1 MSTAIPQ
8 VPPRPSRVQRDQSAA
23 AASLGSE
30 LPKVPPRPVNRR
42 SERSASRESY
52 ARSPLNETPSLASR
66 SDASKNILANESA
79 NPSSAD
85 LPRRPPSVT
94 LPSIGQEGNE
104 YAEAFSISA
113 EEQLGKSTT
122 QTRNIANDLKLHA
135 PKPSLPVSSAK
146 ARVSA
151 VTRTDSG
158 RAASF
163 GIGKSAADDKDPATR
178 SLKAKTSFTSQ
189 NTSNGT
195 ERPPSSAESDHGI
208 PEIGQRVPMYPD
220 AGDVQA
226 PSPSPLAQPYAP
238 GIGFHNDGSKPRQHG
253 RKTSSRG
260 HDIPPDAYGRYGHG
274 VIPHDRFEKA
284 YYEKHPELF
293 KKELGQY
300 GEGRPEWAMS
310 SEDLNKIVRD
320 TASRGVGVGNAPLVG
335 TPSEQVGIQAG
346 EEYASR
352 ISSPRPQSSYHVA
365 HPNTSDVHVESP
377 LRKESSAGDA
387 PSIAE
392 FEETISRSLNAP
404 SNTTLDRE
412 VEDDVIHVDGRRPSR
427 IYGGDHYE
435 SVEELER
442 QISHGG
448 EGEYDAPILAP
459 DEVAKEPFGWTLE
472 PAVSPLNERRGG
484 SFEEAAYHISGSASS
499 ANNSRPSSRP
509 GSIHGVLPGLR
520 LPGAPLEDLDEYEPL
535 FPEEEKLAASQEKPV
550 TAADRLKRPELKA
563 RKFPSQD
570 IWEDAP
576 SSLQYTATVSTPQL
590 PEEQD
595 NVESKEMPGDE
606 FSAHAFAKRQ
616 EELAE
621 KESLELKSSESF
633 LPQEQ
638 KPWAHKSHLVA
649 EARPNLKQRF
659 PSRDIWEDT
668 PDSLQLQTTVASPQV
683 EEKEIFSQPDDST
696 VSIPVAKPQIPA
708 RPAKS
713 SKLAE
718 SAEKAHPVVPERPH
732 PKPIEGTPAPL
743 PVKAKPQV
751 PARPAKPIARESSE
765 NVPLTTIAS
774 NSSPKSVV
782 SDPGA
787 AAAAKPKPPVPSRP
801 LGSKIAALQGGF
813 MADLNKRL
821 QIGAQAPKKEEAPEE
836 EKVKEKVP
844 LVDAR
849 KGRAR
854 GPARRAP
861 AKSLAP
867 PAAQPT
873 SSLVFSIPATLW
885 EIDPEKDELFVASD
899 QNPAPVAAPVET
911 KATESATPT
920 LAANIAGESVHE
932 PLEIA
937 PGAETSASLPSAAE
951 DKHSEENE
959 KADKTALV
967 EEVKGV
973 NSGFEPVK
981 TSDEPFVMPGAF
993 AEEEDLEA
1001 STATLKPEKTELQA
1015 AEVRLAEKVSIAD
1028 KSAAHESENLD

>member
-1 MSTAIPQ
+1 MSTATPQ
-8 VPPRPSRVQRDQSAA
+8 VPPRPTRSQQNQSAE

-30 LPKVPPRPVNRR
+30 LPKVPPRPANRR
-42 SERSASRESY
+42 LDRSASRERY
-52 ARSPLNETPSLASR
+52 ARSPLNETPFLAHHGN
-66 SDASKNILANESA
+66 ASKSSLLANESA
-79 NPSSAD
+79 NSSSAD

-104 YAEAFSISA
+104 YAEAFSTSA
-113 EEQLGKSTT
+113 EEQLGTSPT
-122 QTRNIANDLKLHA
+122 QARNIANDLKLYA

-146 ARVSA
+146 ARVST
-151 VTRTDSG
+151 VTRTDSS

-163 GIGKSAADDKDPATR
+163 GVGKPAADDKDPAAR
-178 SLKAKTSFTSQ
+178 SLKAKASFASQ
-189 NTSNGT
+189 NSTNGT

-226 PSPSPLAQPYAP
+226 PSPSSFAQPYST

-253 RKTSSRG
+253 RKISSRG

-320 TASRGVGVGNAPLVG
+320 TASRGSGLGNSPLVG

-352 ISSPRPQSSYHVA
+352 ISSPRPQYSYHVA

-387 PSIAE
+387 PSKAE
-392 FEETISRSLNAP
+392 FEGTLSRSLNAL
-404 SNTTLDRE
+404 SNTTLNRE
-412 VEDDVIHVDGRRPSR
+412 TDDDVIHVDGRRSSR
-427 IYGGDHYE
+427 VYGGDHCE

-472 PAVSPLNERRGG
+472 PAVSPLNERRG
-484 SFEEAAYHISGSASS
+484 SSYEETGNHYISGSVSS

-535 FPEEEKLAASQEKPV
+535 FPEEEKLAASQEKLV

-570 IWEDAP
+570 IWEDTP
-576 SSLQYTATVSTPQL
+576 NSLQYTATVSTPQL

-595 NVESKEMPGDE
+595 NVEMKDSLEVE
-606 FSAHAFAKRQ
+606 NSAHAFATRQ

-621 KESLELKSSESF
+621 KESREPKSSESF

-638 KPWAHKSHLVA
+638 KPWAHKSHLA
-649 EARPNLKQRF
+649 TEARPNLKQRF

-683 EEKEIFSQPDDST
+683 EEKEIFNHLDENTAS
-696 VSIPVAKPQIPA
+696 VPVAKPQIPA
-708 RPAKS
+708 RPARP

-718 SAEKAHPVVPERPH
+718 SPEKAQPSIPERPR
-732 PKPIEGTPAPL
+732 PKQTEGTSPPL

-765 NVPLTTIAS
+765 NVPLTTTAS
-774 NSSPKSVV
+774 NSSAKSVALG
-782 SDPGA
+782 SGA

-821 QIGAQAPKKEEAPEE
+821 QVGAHPPRKEEIPEE
-836 EKVKEKVP
+836 EEAKEKAP

-867 PAAQPT
+867 PAAQPKG
-873 SSLVFSIPATLW
+873 SLVFSIPATLW
-885 EIDPEKDELFVASD
+885 EIDPEKDYLSVAPHQD
-899 QNPAPVAAPVET
+899 PTAVPATVEI
-911 KATESATPT
+911 KATESETPT
-920 LAANIAGESVHE
+920 LPTNIASKSVHE
-932 PLEIA
+932 PSENA
-937 PGAETSASLPSAAE
+937 PGAEDSSPQSPAAE
-951 DKHSEENE
+951 DRHAMEVKE
-959 KADKTALV
+959 ADKSALV
-967 EEVKGV
+967 DEVEAGNREVK
-973 NSGFEPVK
+973 PVK
-981 TSDEPFVMPGAF
+981 DSDEPPLMPGAF
-993 AEEEDLEA
+993 TEEEDLEA
-1001 STATLKPEKTELQA
+1001 STATVKPEKSDLEV
-1015 AEVRLAEKVSIAD
+1015 AEVKPSKEETIAEKP
-1028 KSAAHESENLD
+1028 AAN